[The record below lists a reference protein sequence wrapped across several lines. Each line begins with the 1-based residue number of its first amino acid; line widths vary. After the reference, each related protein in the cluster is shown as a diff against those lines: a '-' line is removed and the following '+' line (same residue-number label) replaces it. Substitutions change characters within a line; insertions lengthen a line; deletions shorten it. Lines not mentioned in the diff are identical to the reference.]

1 MKSVFLLLMVSVT
14 QLQLSSLCPNS
25 CIVCSTDAIIC
36 SKLSMIIEAPDSTK
50 ALMLTD
56 GLIDT
61 VDRIVFSDL
70 SNMSVLVL
78 SNNIISNITGDAF
91 QNLTVL
97 RTLSL
102 DHNLISS
109 PSLDR
114 LTFSWLHNLE
124 TLHLGHNALEELN
137 GSWFQK
143 TNSLKT
149 LLLAGNLLTSLNS
162 STFAS
167 SNLRSL
173 ETLDLSDNLI
183 SYVGR
188 DTFRNLPRLSS
199 LDLSRNRLQNVPDA
213 FSYLSRLSML
223 NLDLNRWNCSC
234 ELKELSQF
242 LNSYIQSPLKVL
254 CNGKKMAC
262 ANSDN
267 PDVVQTVL
275 ELTEANCMPAD
286 RTITAGVNAKSSIT
300 SQRYIRDVA
309 IAVVFSCLSGVIVT
323 LAIFAVVQRKLGRR
337 FNPKGAKGAEEQ
349 SSQTWDFSEG
359 SKVMSYA
366 FHNSNYRGHPPCDK
380 EDTSSDSRPDT
391 MGNHF
396 ICQNCRKTFYHRTNS
411 RGIQP
416 NNEEEW
422 STYMSSDQWK
432 DTDVCPSRINDEDVR
447 AQRHNVKDIGGL
459 NTDYRRQPVS
469 RQDMST
475 VGMHQIALRRQISIA
490 QRQAFAPDEQPN
502 NKMALFKQQH
512 GVYGSLPIHH
522 YSQTYAD
529 DIHDDISRNKE
540 EGILPR
546 SSKVIVYKDILNFN
560 QSEVDQQGGNQARVQ
575 RSVTFDLSMERALF
589 VSRKEGPYKIGKTK
603 MSKTLG
609 EKCKPS
615 PGKVSAKRIKR
626 STHSRHSQI
635 PKARSQGS
643 IKLKVKLNLSPLRRS
658 QVHPKSGSS
667 HDLKEVKRT
676 SKNIKKDKSQKIVVK
691 KDSKGGERKE
701 TSKKAKITN
710 KLQCVESSTDP
721 GETQGLEKNP
731 EDSCSLMQTSTLLAE
746 SVTPLGTENS
756 TDPQI
761 PTLDLSLAV
770 STPEDARSLQKE
782 LQMPND
788 GVDLSNDSVAPMPST
803 VSVVQEYLSSGDGS
817 PKRKL
822 RLIVPEKT
830 SSRPQTALEK
840 KIR

>member
-1 MKSVFLLLMVSVT
+1 MHVLSPLLR
-14 QLQLSSLCPNS
+14 NR
-25 CIVCSTDAIIC
+25 STEGDEDAAR
-36 SKLSMIIEAPDSTK
+36 EAPDSTK

-78 SNNIISNITGDAF
+78 SNNIISNITGNAF

-143 TNSLKT
+143 TKSLKT
-149 LLLAGNLLTSLNS
+149 LLLEGNLLTSLNS
-162 STFAS
+162 STFS
-167 SNLRSL
+167 SSDLRSL

-183 SYVGR
+183 TYVGR

-234 ELKELSQF
+234 ELKELTQF

-267 PDVVQTVL
+267 PNVVQTVL

-309 IAVVFSCLSGVIVT
+309 IAVVFSCLSGVLVT

-337 FNPKGAKGAEEQ
+337 FKPMQGAKGAEEQ

-396 ICQNCRKTFYHRTNS
+396 ICQNCRNTFHHRTNS

-416 NNEEEW
+416 NSEEEW

-432 DTDVCPSRINDEDVR
+432 DTDVCPSRIKDEDVR
-447 AQRHNVKDIGGL
+447 AQRHNVKGIGGL
-459 NTDYRRQPVS
+459 NADYRRQPVS

-475 VGMHQIALRRQISIA
+475 MGMHQIALGRQISIA
-490 QRQAFAPDEQPN
+490 QRQTFTPNEQLN
-502 NKMALFKQQH
+502 TKMPLFKQQH
-512 GVYGSLPIHH
+512 GGYGTLPIHH
-522 YSQTYAD
+522 YHQTYAD
-529 DIHDDISRNKE
+529 DNISRNKE

-589 VSRKEGPYKIGKTK
+589 VSRKEGPYKISKTK

-615 PGKVSAKRIKR
+615 PGKVSAKRKKR

-667 HDLKEVKRT
+667 HDVKEVKKT
-676 SKNIKKDKSQKIVVK
+676 SKNLKKDKSQKIVVK
-691 KDSKGGERKE
+691 KNSKGGERKE

-710 KLQCVESSTDP
+710 KLQCDESSTSP

-731 EDSCSLMQTSTLLAE
+731 EESCSLMQTSTLLAE
-746 SVTPLGTENS
+746 SIKPLGTENS
-756 TDPQI
+756 TDPQV

-788 GVDLSNDSVAPMPST
+788 GVDISNDSVAPMSST

-817 PKRKL
+817 SKRKL